1 MRKWTWVLAQLESSI
16 EVLYSFDRRA
26 AAVMECRSGLGA
38 GQKMAERP
46 QVNLSTNASKV
57 PSNLHPR
64 VHGRHCLRSARCNA
78 GKIGLT
84 CYEPCLN
91 TVEAHG

>member
-57 PSNLHPR
+57 PPICT
-64 VHGRHCLRSARCNA
+64 HGFTGDIAFVRRGAMRE
-78 GKIGLT
+78 K
-84 CYEPCLN
+84 
-91 TVEAHG
+91 